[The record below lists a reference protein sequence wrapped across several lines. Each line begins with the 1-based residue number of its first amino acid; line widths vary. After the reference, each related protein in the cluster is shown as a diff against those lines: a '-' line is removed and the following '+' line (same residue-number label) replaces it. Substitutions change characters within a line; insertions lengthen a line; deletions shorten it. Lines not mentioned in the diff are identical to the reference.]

1 MSFLQFADY
10 NKLLETQVTYENYP
24 WKGGS
29 WEPWLPANQYKVILA
44 LCSYIAEKMGF
55 IIWVIGDAIAIVLC
69 QAMKNTLLIL
79 KDDIRRTFTQC
90 PNERTAFAFDEKA
103 KLSQDP
109 INVFANKPD
118 VNGYMHTSTAHLS
131 IPMPA
136 KSADVHWEQI
146 RNRYMYI
153 MELFEN
159 MGKFV
164 YPLILSCYFINIFFV
179 IDNVK

>member
-1 MSFLQFADY
+1 
-10 NKLLETQVTYENYP
+10 
-24 WKGGS
+24 
-29 WEPWLPANQYKVILA
+29 
-44 LCSYIAEKMGF
+44 MGF

-79 KDDIRRTFTQC
+79 KDDIHIRRTFTLC
-90 PNERTAFAFDEKA
+90 PNERTAFASDEKA

-109 INVFANKPD
+109 INVSANEPD
-118 VNGYMHTSTAHLS
+118 VNGYMQTSPAHLS

-146 RNRYMYI
+146 CNRYMYI